1 MSNSNLKIISAVTF
15 ILIFLLMSLLFSC
28 NPVKRVLLN
37 DEYYKIVTDKFVSE
51 GGCVND
57 SIFKSDTTVLF
68 DTLYSLDF
76 KLDTFYIDQIK
87 TVVKTEYKTVS
98 KTIKIRDTAVVTD
111 YTRIKL
117 LTEKIAAKDAEIIA
131 AKQAIKEQ
139 ELKVKEQKQRA
150 NGWIFKFWL
159 LIVAVSIYVFRKPLF
174 KLIKGVISPIKI

>member
-1 MSNSNLKIISAVTF
+1 
-15 ILIFLLMSLLFSC
+15 MSLLFSC

-57 SIFKSDTTVLF
+57 TVYQSDTTLIL

-76 KLDTFYIDQIK
+76 KVDTFLIDKIR

-98 KTIKIRDTAVVTD
+98 KTIKIRDTAIVTD

-117 LTEKIAAKDAEIIA
+117 LTEKITAKDAEIIA
-131 AKQAIKEQ
+131 AKQSIKEQ

-159 LIVAVSIYVFRKPLF
+159 LVVAASIYVFRKPLF
-174 KLIKGVISPIKI
+174 KLIKGFISPIKF